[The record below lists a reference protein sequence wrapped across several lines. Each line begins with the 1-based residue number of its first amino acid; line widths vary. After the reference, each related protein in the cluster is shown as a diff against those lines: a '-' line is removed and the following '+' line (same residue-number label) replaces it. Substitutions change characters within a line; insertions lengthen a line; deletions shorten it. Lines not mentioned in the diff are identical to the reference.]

1 MDNQNERER
10 NERMSKCFD
19 MDVTMTLEI
28 PVRFVV
34 EAESSDEA
42 RKTLRTIG
50 NDIVK
55 GGDFKQFDMLVSSR
69 TSKDRFRVAGLKLRS
84 CKGLGDDSEIENED
98 ERADPIVI
106 EADDLDHDEEEEEER
121 NDDGNYVSPEDED
134 ERTLSGLRSLRDI
147 RTENAI

>member
-106 EADDLDHDEEEEEER
+106 EADDLDHDEDEER